1 MAAKKHTSKSVKG
14 ATVLITGA
22 ARGMGELYARRAV
35 SEGARAVSL
44 WDMDERLLNLLA
56 QDLRDLGAI
65 VHVCTANLSR
75 LQDIQ
80 NGVVQT
86 MSAVGVPDVVI
97 NNAGVVRGAPFW
109 EHDPVVDIEGTM
121 RVNTLAPMW
130 LIRELLPF
138 MLADS
143 TRHRRILNI
152 ASAAGTLANP
162 NMSVYAS
169 SKWALIGWSDSLR
182 LELEKYGHGHIAVT
196 TFCPSYVSTGMFD
209 GVRSPLLTP
218 ILRPEQ
224 AANAAWTGMLA
235 GKPFVLQPWTVK
247 LSMAMRGILPVG
259 IWDAVAGEVFGVY
272 STMDEF
278 TGHGP
283 HKD

>member
-1 MAAKKHTSKSVKG
+1 MAAKAHTSNSVRG

-22 ARGMGELYARRAV
+22 ARGMGEIYARRAV
-35 SEGARAVSL
+35 LEGARAVSL
-44 WDMDERLLNLLA
+44 WDMDEQLLNPIA

-75 LQDIQ
+75 LEDIQ
-80 NGVVQT
+80 HGVVQT
-86 MSAVGVPDVVI
+86 IGAVGVPDVVI
-97 NNAGVVRGAPFW
+97 NNAGVVRGAAFW

-130 LIRELLPF
+130 LTRELLPF
-138 MLADS
+138 MIADS
-143 TRHRRILNI
+143 SRHRRILNI

-209 GVRSPLLTP
+209 GVRGPLLTP
-218 ILRPEQ
+218 VMQPEQ
-224 AANAAWTGMLA
+224 AVDAAWTGMLA
-235 GKPFVLQPWTVK
+235 GKPFVLKPWTVK

-259 IWDAVAGEVFGVY
+259 MWDAVAGEIFGVY
-272 STMDEF
+272 SSMDKF

-283 HKD
+283 K